1 MLVAEVTKICEE
13 KSLEKVEDP
22 TNVLITRTDFHNHLQ
37 NLWIGA
43 ITKRLSKYL
52 DEILTC
58 DLEAIDSRY
67 IVSTMMDSL
76 LRSIDK

>member
-1 MLVAEVTKICEE
+1 MLVAEVTNISEE
-13 KSLEKVEDP
+13 KSLEKVEYP
-22 TNVLITRTDFHNHLQ
+22 TNVLIMRTDFDNHLQ

-67 IVSTMMDSL
+67 IVSTMMDSV